1 MLLRAARKYFP
12 VLLMGTTLSA
22 QQANRSLKDLS
33 LEELSQIDVTTPS
46 KTPESAFR
54 SSVAIFVITAD
65 DIRRSGATA
74 LPEVLRLAPGVEV
87 ARIDTG
93 RWSVGIRGFGTQL
106 ARSVLVLIDGRSV
119 YTPLVAG
126 TYWDVQD
133 TMLEDVERIEVIRG
147 PGGTIWGPNAVNGVI
162 NIITKSAADTHG
174 VLATV
179 GGGNVEQGFARMRY
193 GGGNGKGLDYRF
205 YVKSFTRG
213 PEYHFDNDNF
223 DDSREIQGGFRI
235 DWRKSA
241 TATFTLSGDIY
252 AQEKG
257 EQVQL
262 GNYTPPMQRTFTG
275 NADLSGGN
283 VIARWSDKLS
293 ARHDLVVQTYYD
305 RTNRHEPNLGEL
317 RDTFDVDVVDR
328 FALDDRQVFTF
339 GAGARFSEGRFLEVQ
354 SGLVFSPANNLDYI
368 ISAFAQDDIQVVR
381 DRLEL
386 SLGTKLLKT
395 NYTGA
400 IFEPSVRLTWTP
412 TESHTLWAAFTRA
425 VRTPSRA
432 EHDFYLSSYLGTGA
446 NGLLTFARF
455 NANPDFAPEQLNGF
469 ELGYRTLVTRN
480 FFVDISAFWNHY
492 HDLFSQDLVSV
503 TGQESTLPFPEPVPT
518 PTHNIITARFGND
531 LYGFTTGQEIAPE
544 WRPIA
549 WWRLRASYS
558 FLNMNLS
565 KAPGFELGGTPASV
579 AGTSPRHE
587 AVAQSGWDIGKK
599 LQADL
604 VYRYVSAVPAVAG
617 PAYSTADAR
626 IAWRIAPNVE
636 FALTGRDLLQP
647 RHVEYFADPLG
658 PVAIRRSAYLTLTWT
673 SGR

>member
-1 MLLRAARKYFP
+1 MLQRLSSKCFP
-12 VLLMGTTLSA
+12 LFLMFTVLSA
-22 QQANRSLKDLS
+22 QQADRSLKELS

-54 SSVAIFVITAD
+54 SPVAIYVITSD
-65 DIRRSGATA
+65 DIRRAGATSI
-74 LPEVLRLAPGVEV
+74 PEALRLAPGVEV
-87 ARIDTG
+87 SRIDTG
-93 RWSVGIRGFGTQL
+93 RWSVGVRGFGTQL

-174 VLATV
+174 VLASV

-205 YVKSFTRG
+205 YVKTFTRG
-213 PEYHFDNDNF
+213 PEYHYSGDNF
-223 DDSREIQGGFRI
+223 DDSREAQSGFRI

-241 TATFTLSGDIY
+241 TSTFTLSGDMY
-252 AQEKG
+252 VQEKG

-283 VIARWSDKLS
+283 LIARWSDKLS
-293 ARHDLVVQTYYD
+293 ARHSLEIQTYYD

-317 RDTFDVDVVDR
+317 RDTFDVDIVDR
-328 FALDDRQVFTF
+328 FALNSRQQFTF
-339 GAGARFSEGRFLEVQ
+339 GGGVRLSEGRFQEVQ
-354 SGLVFSPANNLDYI
+354 SGLVFSPANNLDYL
-368 ISAFAQDDIQVVR
+368 ISAFVQDDLQVVP
-381 DRLEL
+381 DKLEL
-386 SLGTKLLKT
+386 SLGSKILKT
-395 NYTGA
+395 NFTGG

-412 TESHTLWAAFTRA
+412 TDRHTLWAAFTRA

-432 EHDFYLSSYLGTGA
+432 EQDFYLSSYLGTGG
-446 NGLLTFARF
+446 NGLPTFARF
-455 NANPDFAPEQLNGF
+455 NANPDFSPEQLNGF
-469 ELGYRTLVTRN
+469 ELGYRTLITKN
-480 FFVDISAFWNHY
+480 FFVDISTFWNHY

-503 TGQESTLPFPEPVPT
+503 TGQENTLPFPEPLPP
-518 PTHNIITARFGND
+518 PTHNIITAKFGND

-544 WRPIA
+544 WRPA
-549 WWRLRASYS
+549 PWWRLRASYS

-565 KAPGFELGGTPASV
+565 KAAGTALGGTPASIV
-579 AGTSPRHE
+579 GSSPRHQ
-587 AVAQSGWDIGKK
+587 AVVQSGWDIGKRF
-599 LQADL
+599 QTDL
-604 VYRYVSAVPAVAG
+604 VYRYVSAVPAVGG
-617 PAYSTADAR
+617 PAYSTGDAR
-626 IAWRIAPNVE
+626 IAWRITPIIE
-636 FALTGRDLLQP
+636 LALTGRDLLQP
-647 RHVEYFADPLG
+647 RHVEYVADPVG
-658 PVAIRRSAYLTLTWT
+658 PIAVRRSAFLTLMWT
-673 SGR
+673 K